1 MPRNKSFDPDEIMG
15 KAMEL
20 FWKKG
25 YSNTS
30 LADLEK
36 ATKLNRVSLYNMF
49 KSKEHLFEACI
60 DKYITFAKQD
70 FDEQINS
77 NGVQGLITYFER
89 FQKKSK
95 SIPPQVVN
103 GCLMVN
109 TCLECNTLSSKTKQK
124 VKDHMKAM
132 TDKYEEA
139 IEFSKKKGEISSK
152 IDVKAHAQFLITSMF
167 GIVVQVRL
175 AKDILAAST
184 AAGIVIETIKSW
196 KNNSVKLRI

>member
-1 MPRNKSFDPDEIMG
+1 MPRNKSFDPDEIME
-15 KAMEL
+15 KAMTL

-25 YSNTS
+25 YTNTS
-30 LADLEK
+30 LSDLEK
-36 ATKLNRVSLYNMF
+36 VTKLNRVSLYNMF

-60 DKYITFAKQD
+60 DKYIQFTKKD
-70 FDEQINS
+70 FDEQIDNK
-77 NGVQGLITYFER
+77 GIQGLITYFER
-89 FQKKSK
+89 FQKKS
-95 SIPPQVVN
+95 STIPPQVVN

-109 TCLECNTLSSKTKQK
+109 SCLECNALSNKTKK
-124 VKDHMKAM
+124 KIENHMQAM
-132 TDKYEEA
+132 IEKYEAA

-175 AKDILAAST
+175 AKDIFAAST

-196 KNNSVKLRI
+196 RNNTVKLRI